1 MDYRNVFWV
10 GTKKWLAWQK
20 GNMDDFYYK
29 IWPSCLTFMNNLM
42 SKHLGLDKDRGHCL
56 YDLVLTCCWFHVW
69 SIGTVSSYVSVY
81 MCIFLCT
88 FNLLQILLR
97 ERVVIN
103 GLFLPWMHECVFIK
117 RENVM
122 DKLWKK
128 KRLRSEGVNCNAVFA
143 WRDFNHIHCFLLHWS
158 TSPK

>member
-1 MDYRNVFWV
+1 
-10 GTKKWLAWQK
+10 
-20 GNMDDFYYK
+20 
-29 IWPSCLTFMNNLM
+29 M
-42 SKHLGLDKDRGHCL
+42 SSELGLKN
-56 YDLVLTCCWFHVW
+56 DLHGKKGTWMTSITRFGLPALHSWITWWANTWAWTRTEATACMTLCWPAADFMSGVLVPCRCRP
-69 SIGTVSSYVSVY
+69 SYVSVY

-128 KRLRSEGVNCNAVFA
+128 KRLRSEGVSCNAVFA